1 MSTRRRG
8 ANTTTAA
15 SSGGS
20 GKKRARSKL
29 NINLSGKHG
38 GQYEDIDDDDNNTP
52 TLHDEELDSD
62 DNADDD
68 LDNDN
73 ASDEENSEEEEETV
87 DAKRLR
93 LARDYLT
100 KMKAQQSSSSEDE
113 DDDDSSS
120 DDDSD
125 SDTEEEDKLGK
136 RIAKERLKKS
146 GLLQLQIAST
156 IQSSIQTLRSSIAK
170 DIGIDAASQ
179 AWLGSSSTTSTNNN
193 TQQQQDEIYSKSWL
207 QNKYITYHRGHDL
220 SPTSVALSSNGHV
233 AYSGSKDG
241 SLLMWNVV
249 NGGKKLNTISPVVKG
264 SGSVSGE
271 GNISDRNTREILSIA
286 TSDDDRYLAVG
297 GRDNCVRIFDIRT
310 LGKNTTNGGGSTPIT
325 TLSGHKKAVTSLS
338 FRSRTLDLYSGSED
352 RCIRRYDLNALTYVE
367 TLYGH
372 QSSIIDIDCALKNR
386 PVSIAQ
392 DRTVRLWKVE
402 EDSHLVYRPGG
413 DVSSA
418 ECVCAI
424 QDGWF
429 ITGHDDGRLAL
440 WKEEKKRPVGDV
452 VIAAHGY
459 DNGNKGVSRSVMC
472 CDGLKLSDVLATG
485 SNDGYLRLWRVN
497 TSGDKNDSG
506 ISPLESVPIHGHIN
520 SIAMGPEGK
529 FCVAAVGQEPRLG
542 RWDRVPRAKNRFAII
557 KLNADGE
564 EK

>member
-8 ANTTTAA
+8 ANTTATA

-29 NINLSGKHG
+29 NINLSSHG
-38 GQYEDIDDDDNNTP
+38 GQYEDLDDDDDNNTP

-68 LDNDN
+68 LDNDMED
-73 ASDEENSEEEEETV
+73 DEEDSEEDEETV

-93 LARDYLT
+93 LARNYLT
-100 KMKAQQSSSSEDE
+100 KMKAQQSSSSSDE
-113 DDDDSSS
+113 E

-125 SDTEEEDKLGK
+125 NSDDDTNEEDKLGK

-146 GLLQLQIAST
+146 GLLQLQIATS

-179 AWLGSSSTTSTNNN
+179 AWLGGGTTSTSN
-193 TQQQQDEIYSKSWL
+193 TNTQQQQQDEIYSKNWL
-207 QNKYITYHRGHDL
+207 NHKYITYHRGHDL

-249 NGGKKLNTISPVVKG
+249 NGGRKLNTILPVVKG
-264 SGSVSGE
+264 GNSE
-271 GNISDRNTREILSIA
+271 GNNSDRNTREILSIA

-310 LGKNTTNGGGSTPIT
+310 LGKNTNTTNGTTPIT

-440 WKEEKKRPVGDV
+440 WKEEKKRPVGEV
-452 VIAAHGY
+452 VVAAHGY
-459 DNGNKGVSRSVMC
+459 ANGNRGVSRSVMC

-485 SNDGYLRLWRVN
+485 SNDGYLRLWKVN
-497 TSGDKNDSG
+497 TSGDKNEAG

-564 EK
+564 E

>member
-8 ANTTTAA
+8 ANNITAA

-29 NINLSGKHG
+29 NINLSSHG
-38 GQYEDIDDDDNNTP
+38 GQYEDLDDDDNNTP

-68 LDNDN
+68 LDNMN
-73 ASDEENSEEEEETV
+73 ASDEEDSEEEEEETV

-93 LARDYLT
+93 LARNYLT
-100 KMKAQQSSSSEDE
+100 KMKAQQSSSSSEE
-113 DDDDSSS
+113 ES
-120 DDDSD
+120 DDDSN
-125 SDTEEEDKLGK
+125 SDDNDTKEEDKLGK

-146 GLLQLQIAST
+146 GLLQLQIANT
-156 IQSSIQTLRSSIAK
+156 IQSSIQMLRSSIAN

-179 AWLGSSSTTSTNNN
+179 AWLGSNSSTSTNNN
-193 TQQQQDEIYSKSWL
+193 TQQQQQDEIYSKSWL
-207 QNKYITYHRGHDL
+207 QSKYITYHRGHDL

-249 NGGKKLNTISPVVKG
+249 NGGKKLNTILPVVKG
-264 SGSVSGE
+264 SGE
-271 GNISDRNTREILSIA
+271 GDRNTREILSIA

-310 LGKNTTNGGGSTPIT
+310 LGKNTTTNGASTPIT

-372 QSSIIDIDCALKNR
+372 QSSIIDIDCATKNR

-440 WKEEKKRPVGDV
+440 WKEEKKRPVGEV
-452 VIAAHGY
+452 VVAAHGY
-459 DNGNKGVSRSVMC
+459 ANGNRGVSRSVMC

-497 TSGDKNDSG
+497 TSGDKNEAG

-564 EK
+564 E

>member
-8 ANTTTAA
+8 ANNTTAA
-15 SSGGS
+15 SGGS

-73 ASDEENSEEEEETV
+73 NMSDEEEDSEEEEETV

-93 LARDYLT
+93 LARNYLS
-100 KMKAQQSSSSEDE
+100 KMKAQQSSSESEDE
-113 DDDDSSS
+113 DDS
-120 DDDSD
+120 DNSD
-125 SDTEEEDKLGK
+125 AEEEDKLGK

-146 GLLQLQIAST
+146 GLLQLRIANT

-179 AWLGSSSTTSTNNN
+179 AWLDSTTTTSTTNSTNDNN
-193 TQQQQDEIYSKSWL
+193 TQQQQQDEIYSKSWL
-207 QNKYITYHRGHDL
+207 KNNYITYHRGHDL
-220 SPTSVALSSNGHV
+220 SPTSVALSNNGHV

-241 SLLMWNVV
+241 SLLMWNVEQ
-249 NGGKKLNTISPVVKG
+249 GGRKLNTILPVVKG
-264 SGSVSGE
+264 GNVSGE
-271 GNISDRNTREILSIA
+271 GSDRNTREILSIA

-310 LGKNTTNGGGSTPIT
+310 LGKNTSTINGATSPIT

-338 FRSRTLDLYSGSED
+338 FRPRTLDLYSGSFD
-352 RCIRRYDLNALTYVE
+352 RCIRRYDLNTLTYIE

-372 QSSIIDIDCALKNR
+372 QSSIIDIDVGLKNR
-386 PVSIAQ
+386 PVSIAH
-392 DRTVRLWKVE
+392 DRTARLWKVE

-418 ECVCAI
+418 ECVCVI

-429 ITGHDDGRLAL
+429 ITGHDDGKLAL
-440 WKEEKKRPVGDV
+440 WKEEKKRPVGEV
-452 VIAAHGY
+452 VVAAHGY

-485 SNDGYLRLWRVN
+485 SNDGYLQLWRVN
-497 TSGDKNDSG
+497 TSGDKNESAG
-506 ISPLESVPIHGHIN
+506 IAPLESVPIHGYIN

-557 KLNADGE
+557 KLNADGV
-564 EK
+564 